1 MGSTAPSLLPAADRL
16 ALRCQTIKK
25 KKKLSNNNQTKS
37 TSVYCAKHTRLGVRG
52 NPKMTKIVGSDLS
65 LLSS

>member
-1 MGSTAPSLLPAADRL
+1 MAPLLLPAVHQL
-16 ALRCQTIKK
+16 ALRCQTFF
-25 KKKLSNNNQTKS
+25 KKKLSHNNQTKS
-37 TSVYCAKHTRLGVRG
+37 ANVYCAKHTRLGVRG